1 VCIKNINLPNG
12 TSRFAFTHFES
23 RPFASTI
30 RPMRFRLFFT
40 LSVFLGMAGC
50 ALQGQPT
57 PMPTSTTMP
66 TTTTVLAET
75 AVPSPSPV
83 VAVAA
88 IPPTVTATATSTPSA
103 TPQPTGTP
111 HPIAPYTIEGLRQRS
126 FPGGV
131 IQIGALLAEEA
142 TFRRY
147 AISYP
152 SDGLTIT
159 GILQVPMGDGPFPVI
174 ILNHGYYDRPAYF
187 SGAGTWQQAGFLNQ
201 RGYLTIAPDYR
212 SWGDS
217 DSGLS
222 LFHTGLVSDVLNL
235 IASLPSLPEAD
246 TSRVGLWGHSMGGGI
261 GTKVLTVS
269 SGVKAAVLHAPNSA
283 NDADLIARWGAGCLP
298 GQTELSDQCNPAEL
312 LPADTPQALVDA
324 YFAAAA
330 SPELMQQIAPI
341 YHLAYVSVPVQIHI
355 GTADGAGLAET
366 PPDWA
371 PKLHQALL
379 AAGKESTFYTY
390 EGQGHFFTGTAWTEM
405 MSRTADF
412 FDIHLVE

>member
-1 VCIKNINLPNG
+1 MKSVNLPNEPCR
-12 TSRFAFTHFES
+12 SAIAHFTG
-23 RPFASTI
+23 RPFTSTI
-30 RPMRFRLFFT
+30 CPMRFQHLLPLLF
-40 LSVFLGMAGC
+40 LLGVAGC
-50 ALQGQPT
+50 GTAVQSTATPTIQPS
-57 PMPTSTTMP
+57 PTLNSVE
-66 TTTTVLAET
+66 TTVPPPVIAVATLPPTNSSTNTPT
-75 AVPSPSPV
+75 AVPLPN
-83 VAVAA
+83 A
-88 IPPTVTATATSTPSA
+88 
-103 TPQPTGTP
+103 TP
-111 HPIAPYTIEGLRQRS
+111 HPIAPYTIDGLRQRS

-131 IQIGALLAEEA
+131 IQVGVLLAEEA
-142 TFRRY
+142 AFRRY

-159 GILQVPMGDGPFPVI
+159 GILQVPAGDGPFPVI
-174 ILNHGYYDRPAYF
+174 ILNHGYYDRPTYF

-235 IASLPSLPEAD
+235 IASLSSLPQAD

-261 GTKVLTVS
+261 GTKVLTMS
-269 SGVKAAVLHAPNSA
+269 DGVKAAVLHAPNSA

-298 GQTELSDQCNPAEL
+298 GQTELVDQCNPAEL
-312 LPADTPQALVDA
+312 LPASTPQTLVDA

-330 SPELMQQIAPI
+330 SPEMMQQIAPI
-341 YHLAYVSVPVQIHI
+341 NHLAYVSVPVQIHI

-371 PKLHQALL
+371 PRLHEALL
-379 AAGKESTFYTY
+379 TAGKESTLYTY

-405 MSRTADF
+405 MTRTADF
-412 FDIHLVE
+412 FDTHLFQ